1 MLKLQMLKQMRFGIV
16 GAGLAGLACADALQA
31 AGHAVALFDKGRGPG
46 GRMSTRRMETPL
58 GAAAFDHGAQYF
70 TARDCGFVKQV
81 AGWHERGIA
90 ALWPGAGPDA
100 WVGVPGMNAIVRHM
114 AASHEVEW
122 GVLVAGMVRRQND
135 WWLASKHGEIGPFDA
150 VLLAIPAEQA
160 AAILSLHDFAMGRTA
175 LTARSQP
182 CWTGM
187 FAFASPLE
195 GLPPVIRQA
204 GDIEWAARNNAKPGR
219 TGPEAWVVQM
229 SAARSTAWLESPSD
243 QVAALLLAAL
253 AEAAGGPIP
262 EPVAAT
268 AHRWRF
274 ALNAGTGDGA
284 MWNPQIR
291 LGVCGDW
298 LLGPRVEC
306 AWLSGRMLAERC
318 TEQSLLA

>member
-1 MLKLQMLKQMRFGIV
+1 MLKPQTSKQLRFGIV
-16 GAGLAGLACADALQA
+16 GAGLAGLACAEALQA

-46 GRMSTRRMETPL
+46 GRMSTRQMETPL

-70 TARDCGFVKQV
+70 TARDCGFVEQV
-81 AGWHERGIA
+81 AGWHEQGIA

-114 AASHEVEW
+114 AAAHTVEW
-122 GVLVAGMVRRQND
+122 GLLVTGMVRRQGD

-229 SAARSTAWLESPSD
+229 SAARSAAWLEFPSE

-262 EPVAAT
+262 EPVAST

-274 ALNAGTGDGA
+274 ALSAGTGDGA
-284 MWNPQIR
+284 LWNPQIR

-318 TEQSLLA
+318 AGQSRLG

>member
-1 MLKLQMLKQMRFGIV
+1 
-16 GAGLAGLACADALQA
+16 
-31 AGHAVALFDKGRGPG
+31 
-46 GRMSTRRMETPL
+46 
-58 GAAAFDHGAQYF
+58 
-70 TARDCGFVKQV
+70 
-81 AGWHERGIA
+81 
-90 ALWPGAGPDA
+90 
-100 WVGVPGMNAIVRHM
+100 
-114 AASHEVEW
+114 
-122 GVLVAGMVRRQND
+122 
-135 WWLASKHGEIGPFDA
+135 
-150 VLLAIPAEQA
+150 
-160 AAILSLHDFAMGRTA
+160 MGRTA

-229 SAARSTAWLESPSD
+229 SAARSTAWLESPSE